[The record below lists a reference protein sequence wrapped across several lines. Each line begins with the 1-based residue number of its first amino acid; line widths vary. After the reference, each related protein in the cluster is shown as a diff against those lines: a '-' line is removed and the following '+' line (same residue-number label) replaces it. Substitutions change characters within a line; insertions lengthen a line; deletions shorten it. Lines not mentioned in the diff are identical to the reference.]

1 MNAKSVTNG
10 RSDLFSKQFW
20 LAEANHRP
28 RYHGKCLKIARG
40 KVKEFDKY
48 TCPICDWRQKIP
60 RDAARPKL
68 EDLQDWYAELRD
80 LPFQPEEEQILENII
95 NQAVAFRDFIQSFTM
110 AACTTTEEVPTLI
123 FYLRKIEGAEV
134 LLAYETNIF
143 RQEIHKWA
151 PVAPE
156 PPPIL
161 EQSLSTR
168 KPRPTKQQ
176 KIMAQLGVE
185 RPEDLPPHL
194 RPRQPST
201 VKRKSVELPSGRPS
215 LMPSTAQTPGG
226 PQTTSAGGP
235 TLTPISDAQNQ
246 PYPFSASY
254 SLPPSDSTPAFN
266 SGSSAFLPH
275 AAGQSPS
282 FPPRSP
288 SPHDHGLDNP
298 LFSSPRFNRDNP
310 EGPPGVD
317 VEHNNPFG
325 SSPRQNLDEVF
336 ADLTNQDVEHEPEP
350 GHEPEPEPEP
360 EIMENTHTNEALE
373 VLDASNGDDAEPMQ
387 VEVRE
392 PPGEGANGAGDDQPT
407 ADGQATTN
415 GRPEENNSTES

>member
-1 MNAKSVTNG
+1 MVGFRYQLKMALIADQAG
-10 RSDLFSKQFW
+10 
-20 LAEANHRP
+20 

-68 EDLQDWYAELRD
+68 EDLQDWHAELRE
-80 LPFQPEEEQILENII
+80 LPFQPEEEQILENIL
-95 NQAVAFRDFIQSFTM
+95 NQAIAFRDFIQSFTM

-134 LLAYETNIF
+134 LLAYETNFF

-176 KIMAQLGVE
+176 KIMAQLGIE

-194 RPRQPST
+194 RPKQPT
-201 VKRKSVELPSGRPS
+201 HVKRKSMESPQSSRPS
-215 LMPSTAQTPGG
+215 LVPQTAQTPGG
-226 PQTTSAGGP
+226 TQTTAAGGP
-235 TLTPISDAQNQ
+235 TLTPMSDTQNQ

-254 SLPPSDSTPAFN
+254 SLTANDSTPAFT
-266 SGSSAFLPH
+266 SGSLAFLPH
-275 AAGQSPS
+275 VAAQSPS

-288 SPHDHGLDNP
+288 SPPRQALDNS
-298 LFSSPRFNRDNP
+298 LFSSPRFHREHA

-317 VEHNNPFG
+317 VENNNPFG
-325 SSPRQNLDEVF
+325 SSPRQNLDDVF
-336 ADLTNQDVEHEPEP
+336 ADLTNQDAEPEAEPEREPEP
-350 GHEPEPEPEP
+350 
-360 EIMENTHTNEALE
+360 MENTHANEALE
-373 VLDASNGDDAEPMQ
+373 VLDASIGDGAGPMQ
-387 VEVRE
+387 VEE
-392 PPGEGANGAGDDQPT
+392 PPSESANDGANGQHES
-407 ADGQATTN
+407 N
-415 GRPEENNSTES
+415 GTEGA